1 MKLNF
6 TKIGNGNPLLIIHGL
21 FGSSDNW
28 RTLGRQFAEKYEVF
42 LIDLR
47 NHGKSPHS
55 PEMNYD
61 LMATDIM
68 ELINAEVIN
77 HPILIG
83 HSMGGKAAL
92 MFDKKYPN
100 FLKKLVV
107 ADIGLKS
114 YPMHHDQILKGLN
127 SINLNTINSRLEAQ
141 KTLKKHIKEIG
152 VQQFLLKNLYWREKG
167 QLEWRMNLKVI
178 EKNIFKILE
187 KIQIEKSFTSAL
199 FIRGELSNYIIEDD
213 FNEILKIFPNGKIQ
227 TIDKVGHWLHAE
239 NPVEFFKLVTEF
251 ID

>member
-92 MFDKKYPN
+92 MFDKKYTN

-114 YPMHHDQILKGLN
+114 YPMHHEQILKGLN
-127 SINLNTINSRLEAQ
+127 SINLNTINSRQEAQ

-178 EKNIFKILE
+178 EKNIFRILE
-187 KIQIEKSFTSAL
+187 KICIEKSFTSAL

-213 FNEILKIFPNGKIQ
+213 FNEILKIFPYGKIQ
-227 TIDKVGHWLHAE
+227 TINKVGHWLHAE

>member
-68 ELINAEVIN
+68 ELINAEVFN

-83 HSMGGKAAL
+83 HSMGGKVAL

-127 SINLNTINSRLEAQ
+127 SINLNTINSRQEAQ

-152 VQQFLLKNLYWREKG
+152 VQQFLLKNLYWRKKG

-178 EKNIFKILE
+178 EKNIFRILE
-187 KIQIEKSFTSAL
+187 KICIEKSFTSAL

>member
-6 TKIGNGNPLLIIHGL
+6 TKIGIGNPLLIIHGL

-55 PEMNYD
+55 REMNYD

-68 ELINAEVIN
+68 ELINAEGIN

-167 QLEWRMNLKVI
+167 QLECCL
-178 EKNIFKILE
+178 LY
-187 KIQIEKSFTSAL
+187 TSPSP
-199 FIRGELSNYIIEDD
+199 RD
-213 FNEILKIFPNGKIQ
+213 
-227 TIDKVGHWLHAE
+227 
-239 NPVEFFKLVTEF
+239 
-251 ID
+251 